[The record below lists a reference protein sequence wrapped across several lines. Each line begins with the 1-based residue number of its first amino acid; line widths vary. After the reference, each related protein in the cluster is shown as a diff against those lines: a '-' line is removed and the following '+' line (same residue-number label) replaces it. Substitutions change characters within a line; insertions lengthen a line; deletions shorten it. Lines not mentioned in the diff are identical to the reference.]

1 MSEDKRL
8 SSRQS
13 TKQLALI
20 ISKININTS
29 TFRVASALKR
39 LCKKTTMVKLP
50 IDLNRHSE
58 RL

>member
-29 TFRVASALKR
+29 IFRVVSAMKR
-39 LCKKTTMVKLP
+39 LCKRITMVKLP